1 MLRCNGHKIRSTLDD
16 ANGTLTSLLDVM
28 GNVSVLPTRVVVV
41 DDHIM
46 VSEIMALS
54 VSKERDL
61 SLVGIANTERDVS
74 EVLQREH
81 PDVIL
86 LNYRKPDRGSVNI
99 IRAMLEESPTSR
111 VVMLSGNGDDDLL
124 REAIDAG
131 CTGIIG
137 KDCSIAEILSAIRRA
152 ARGELVTSSVSHH
165 HS

>member
-1 MLRCNGHKIRSTLDD
+1 MR
-16 ANGTLTSLLDVM
+16 
-28 GNVSVLPTRVVVV
+28 NVSALPTRVVVV

-54 VSKERDL
+54 ISKERDL
-61 SLVGIANTERDVS
+61 TLVGVANTDRDVA
-74 EVLQREH
+74 VTLQREH

-86 LNYRKPDRGSVNI
+86 LNYRKPDRGCVNI
-99 IRAMLEESPTSR
+99 IRTMREESPTSR

-137 KDCSIAEILSAIRRA
+137 KDCSIAEILGAIRRA
-152 ARGELVTSSVSHH
+152 ARGELVVSSGSRH

>member
-1 MLRCNGHKIRSTLDD
+1 MGP
-16 ANGTLTSLLDVM
+16 SLALIVM
-28 GNVSVLPTRVVVV
+28 GYVSALPTRVVVV

-54 VSKERDL
+54 ISKDRDL
-61 SLVGIANTERDVS
+61 TLVGVANTDRDVS
-74 EVLQREH
+74 VVLQREH

-86 LNYRKPDRGSVNI
+86 LNYRKPDRGCVNI
-99 IRAMLEESPTSR
+99 IRSMLEESPTSR

-124 REAIDAG
+124 REAVDAG

-137 KDCSIAEILSAIRRA
+137 KDCSIAEVLGAIRRA
-152 ARGELVTSSVSHH
+152 ARGELVVSSASHH

>member
-1 MLRCNGHKIRSTLDD
+1 
-16 ANGTLTSLLDVM
+16 
-28 GNVSVLPTRVVVV
+28 
-41 DDHIM
+41 M

-54 VSKERDL
+54 ISKERDL
-61 SLVGIANTERDVS
+61 TLVGVANTDRDVA
-74 EVLQREH
+74 VTLQREH

-86 LNYRKPDRGSVNI
+86 LNYRKPDRGCVNI
-99 IRAMLEESPTSR
+99 IRTMREESPTSR

-137 KDCSIAEILSAIRRA
+137 KDCSIAEILGAIRRA
-152 ARGELVTSSVSHH
+152 ARGELVVSSGSRH

>member
-1 MLRCNGHKIRSTLDD
+1 
-16 ANGTLTSLLDVM
+16 M
-28 GNVSVLPTRVVVV
+28 GNVSALPTRVVVV
-41 DDHIM
+41 DDLIM

-54 VSKERDL
+54 ISKERDL
-61 SLVGIANTERDVS
+61 TLVGVANTDRDVA
-74 EVLQREH
+74 VTLQREH

-86 LNYRKPDRGSVNI
+86 LNYRKPDRGCVNI
-99 IRAMLEESPTSR
+99 IRTMREESPTSR

-137 KDCSIAEILSAIRRA
+137 KDCSIAEILGAIRRA
-152 ARGELVTSSVSHH
+152 ARGELVVGSGSRH

>member
-1 MLRCNGHKIRSTLDD
+1 MR
-16 ANGTLTSLLDVM
+16 
-28 GNVSVLPTRVVVV
+28 NVSALPTRVVVV

-54 VSKERDL
+54 ISKERDL
-61 SLVGIANTERDVS
+61 TLVGVANTDRDVA
-74 EVLQREH
+74 VTLQREH

-86 LNYRKPDRGSVNI
+86 LNYRKPDRGCVNI
-99 IRAMLEESPTSR
+99 IRTMREESPTSR
-111 VVMLSGNGDDDLL
+111 VVMLSGNGNDDLL

-137 KDCSIAEILSAIRRA
+137 KDCSIAEILGAIRRA
-152 ARGELVTSSVSHH
+152 ARGELVVSSGSRH

>member
-1 MLRCNGHKIRSTLDD
+1 MLRCNGHKIRSTLDV
-16 ANGTLTSLLDVM
+16 ANGTLTSLLKVM

-61 SLVGIANTERDVS
+61 TLVGIANSDRDVA
-74 EVLQREH
+74 EVLRREH

-86 LNYRKPDRGSVNI
+86 LNYRKPDRGCVNI
-99 IRAMLEESPTSR
+99 IRTMLEESPTSR
-111 VVMLSGNGDDDLL
+111 VVMLSGNGDDDLV
-124 REAIDAG
+124 REAMDAG
-131 CTGIIG
+131 CTGIVG

-152 ARGELVTSSVSHH
+152 ARGEQVVSSGANR

>member
-1 MLRCNGHKIRSTLDD
+1 
-16 ANGTLTSLLDVM
+16 M
-28 GNVSVLPTRVVVV
+28 GNVSALPTRVVVV

-54 VSKERDL
+54 ISKERDL
-61 SLVGIANTERDVS
+61 TLVGVANTDRDVA
-74 EVLQREH
+74 VTLQREH

-86 LNYRKPDRGSVNI
+86 LNYRKPDRGCVNI
-99 IRAMLEESPTSR
+99 IRTMREESPTSR

-137 KDCSIAEILSAIRRA
+137 KDCSIAEILGAIRRA
-152 ARGELVTSSVSHH
+152 ARGELVVSSGSRH